1 MKPLIL
7 VRFQVSQHFDKL
19 SALNAMQYFIY
30 ILLCNQKTY
39 YVGITDNLERRLR
52 EHKSKKSFY
61 TKQFSDIKLVYSEKV
76 KNKATAEKRERQ
88 IKGWSSAK
96 KKALI
101 EGNFEK
107 LITLSKAL
115 SLKKC

>member
-1 MKPLIL
+1 MP
-7 VRFQVSQHFDKL
+7 
-19 SALNAMQYFIY
+19 YFVY
-30 ILLCNQKTY
+30 ILLCNQKIY
-39 YVGITDNLERRLR
+39 YVGITDNLERRLE

-61 TKQFSDIKLVYSEKV
+61 TKQFSDVELVFTEKV
-76 KNKATAEKRERQ
+76 KNKIIAEKREKQ

-101 EGNFEK
+101 EGSIEK
-107 LITLSKAL
+107 LKDLSKAL

>member
-1 MKPLIL
+1 MP
-7 VRFQVSQHFDKL
+7 
-19 SALNAMQYFIY
+19 YFIY
-30 ILLCNQKTY
+30 ILLFNHKTY
-39 YVGITDNLERRLR
+39 YVGITDNLERRLE

-61 TKQFSDIKLVYSEKV
+61 TKQFSDVELVFTEKV
-76 KNKATAEKRERQ
+76 KNKIIAEKREKQ

-101 EGNFEK
+101 EGSIEK
-107 LITLSKAL
+107 LKDLSKAL